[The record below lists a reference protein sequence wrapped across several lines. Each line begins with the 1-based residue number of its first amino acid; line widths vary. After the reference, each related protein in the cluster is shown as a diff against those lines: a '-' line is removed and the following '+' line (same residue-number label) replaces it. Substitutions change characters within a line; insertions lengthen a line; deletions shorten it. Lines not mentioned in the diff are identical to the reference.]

1 MEVRLSAHGAYQ
13 HQYHVVWI
21 PKYRRR
27 ILRGAIKLFVQEHLP
42 QIQHYHP
49 DVTVQQWSVQIDH
62 IHVVLV
68 IPPKYAVS
76 SIVGKM
82 KANLSRQLRLRYPE
96 LKRTYWGGGAVVSR
110 VLLFD
115 GWVE

>member
-27 ILRGAIKLFVQEHLP
+27 ILRGAIKSFVQEPLP
-42 QIQHYHP
+42 QIQHDHL
-49 DVTVQQWSVQIDH
+49 DVTVQQWSVQVDH
-62 IHVVLV
+62 IHVVMV
-68 IPPKYAVS
+68 NPPKYAVS

-82 KANLSRQLRLRYPE
+82 KAN
-96 LKRTYWGGGAVVSR
+96 
-110 VLLFD
+110 
-115 GWVE
+115 